1 MQNEKKVLLAM
12 ARRKLCQDAI
22 DNDKMEPPFVVLTT
36 DRHGKTA
43 SEHSVTLDAER
54 EFIEREIRG
63 AEGDTMDEPFD
74 LKLIDAKKKTKEREL
89 NFI

>member
-1 MQNEKKVLLAM
+1 MQNENKVLLAM

-36 DRHGKTA
+36 DRHGKIA
-43 SEHSVTLDAER
+43 SEHSVTLDAEG

-63 AEGDTMDEPFD
+63 PEGGGMDEPFD
-74 LKLIDAKKKTKEREL
+74 LKLIDAKKRTKEREL